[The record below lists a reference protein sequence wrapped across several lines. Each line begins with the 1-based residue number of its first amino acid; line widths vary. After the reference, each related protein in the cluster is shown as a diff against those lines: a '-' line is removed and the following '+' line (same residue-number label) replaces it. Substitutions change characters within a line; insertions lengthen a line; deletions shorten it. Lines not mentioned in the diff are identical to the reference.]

1 MQVRGYRDAL
11 HALRNILRGYG
22 SVAVAF
28 SGGVDSTF
36 LLQIALMTLG
46 PAKVVALYARS
57 DLVKESERSR
67 ALSWL
72 HNLERRCN
80 LRYAIMDWL
89 PLSHDVIRANSI
101 MRCYY
106 CKQLMLGQLQ
116 QLQLQY
122 GMAQLAD
129 GTNADDLLEY
139 RPGLQAVRELKVR
152 SPLAE
157 AACNKACIRLLSRKL
172 ALPTWN
178 LPSASCLATRI
189 PADTPLNRPQLQQIS
204 RLESILDDLGYQG
217 SRVRLSAE
225 DMQAVE
231 VEVDPIYAAVLNKA
245 AQSAI
250 KDALNQLGVI
260 SVSISCAKKSRLA
273 GK

>member
-1 MQVRGYRDAL
+1 MQNAGCRQAL
-11 HALRNILRGYG
+11 ARLRKILTDYG

-46 PAKVVALYARS
+46 STKVVALYACS
-57 DLVKESERSR
+57 DLVKDTERRR

-72 HNLERRCN
+72 HDLAHRCN
-80 LRYAIMDWL
+80 LHYAIMDWL
-89 PLSHDVIRANSI
+89 PLSHDTIRANSR

-116 QLQLQY
+116 QLQDQY

-129 GTNADDLLEY
+129 GTNADDLLAY
-139 RPGLQAVRELKVR
+139 RPGLQAVRELEVR

-157 AACNKACIRLLSRKL
+157 AGCSKACIRLLSRKL

-189 PADTPLNRPQLQQIS
+189 PADIPLSWPQLQQVA
-204 RLESILDDLGYQG
+204 RLESVLDNLGYKG
-217 SRVRLSAE
+217 SRVRLCAE
-225 DMQAVE
+225 DKAVE
-231 VEVDPIYAAVLNKA
+231 VELDPVYATVLDETA
-245 AQSAI
+245 HSAI
-250 KDALNQLGVI
+250 KQALNQLGI
-260 SVSISCAKKSRLA
+260 VSIFLSYAKKSRLA
-273 GK
+273 DD